1 MWLVGGLLT
10 AGLAA
15 AGSLSAVGLASAA
28 MAAEPQ
34 QRVGAA
40 SSQPGSASNSN
51 DLSDKKRRALQSI
64 KAKQAT
70 TQPATPR
77 VSEPAEGEP
86 SVGVKRRRPQVARP
100 TVTPRPTAPPAV
112 APADEPEDEAPP
124 EVIAEAERAAAAATQ
139 PAEQVKQEAPTRPV
153 RPYNFNWDER
163 EWAAVLEDF
172 SIISGLPLIGDD
184 PPPGAV
190 TFHNKQAMTFDEAQA
205 MLNELL
211 YYQNYH
217 LLRKPKYLL
226 LLRLPEVPRNL
237 PDTTFYDSEEAF
249 RAADPGNYD
258 WVRIIYTPSRGTTG
272 ELIERARGVVPD
284 YCLIGGIENTKMMT
298 ITCMAGDARKF
309 LDYVKKFERE
319 LDDPR
324 EQKIFKLEH
333 TEAADILPILQQL
346 IDFGGAAPAPRGRRA
361 KTPAPSA
368 GEADAVTVAIA
379 ESNNWLIVKA
389 PSQKMRKIEDLL
401 ALLDVAEAEGDLGP
415 HVYQLEHAQAQE
427 LAPIISQIVG
437 AQAPPRRGRRPAK
450 GAADKPTIIP
460 EPRTNSL
467 IVRAEKDALEE
478 IESLIKQFDV
488 ADVEKTFQRV
498 TLKYTDA
505 EQVANT
511 VKQLLSTGTPP
522 RGRKGPVT
530 QDVQV
535 IPDPAGG
542 AVLVLGDPDRVKEA
556 VEMIAQ
562 LDQELDADAF
572 EHLVYLEGS
581 TPSALAKVLAP
592 MFGAQPGR
600 RRGQASPV
608 QFLPFDDSNVLLV
621 VAPPSDWSR
630 IEPLIKELDRRAVVS
645 GPKVYTWPLE
655 HGDAA
660 PIADLINRALGGG
673 GKRRGAL
680 QVLSDEQTNTILA
693 QCDEQDAERIEAL
706 VKMFDVAGAQTEPQ
720 LIELTNADPKQLA
733 GMLEPFFGSPGRR
746 PKGVQPEVQIVPA
759 GTGLLVQAPPD
770 KFKQIADM
778 IAKLDQPDLVD
789 EGEVKTYPL
798 QRAQA
803 EEVANT
809 LRTMLQA
816 RAQEAAKGKGRR
828 PAVQVNA
835 DARTNQVVVS
845 APGSLIA
852 FADDLIAKLDA
863 DDAPQGRVIRI
874 VDLQKADGN
883 ALVKVVSQAMAS
895 GGKGRAGSG
904 LVVTADPDGKRMILT
919 GFAEM
924 VSQAEDLIKKLDAE
938 AESTATEL
946 KTFDLLN
953 ADAGEVSKQL
963 QTLLADRIK
972 RRGAGGPPPLKVAA
986 DTRTQTLLVD
996 GTQPD
1001 VAEVERLLE
1010 ILDKPMPLR
1019 PFNFVA
1025 VKSSDLTTI
1034 ADTVQRMAEA
1044 RWSKKDAP
1052 VIEADSWMGGL
1063 YVVGTEEQ
1071 YEAVVK
1077 MVKQVDKAEPELP
1090 VSRTIE
1096 LTKAKVND
1104 QLLDELKQYA
1114 AVYGLQ
1120 VDLPKARRPPAVEGE
1135 PWREA
1140 AREREVRYGESP
1152 TPRPCVML
1160 MNLDPMLKQV
1170 DALLA
1175 QTTQPV
1181 GSHEAAAPAE
1191 APAPTGLDAGP
1202 GEAGAEDLEAPA
1214 KVSVSVDQQGNLILT
1229 GPPRAVED
1237 LAYFVDLIDRSTPEV
1252 SEETLDFEIYRL
1264 EHIDATTAA
1273 AMIDSMFNERVR
1285 ATPQPRQA
1293 QKKQTPQQRQQQS
1306 AEERRKQAEAQKK
1319 QAQQQAQQRAAQLA
1333 AARQRVRLL
1342 PDTRNNWLFI
1352 RARAEDMDPVLK
1364 MLVMIDQPAEVK
1376 TKLEIIRLEKL
1387 EATQVEEALKA
1398 ILGLDGRRPTPRRTT
1413 GARQPQTPTNQLQE
1427 QMLQLEGA
1435 EGLIAEASIGSTDLI
1450 KIASDPV
1457 VNALM
1462 IKAPKGPMD
1471 LILGLI
1477 RQLEKEAPLPTEIR
1491 KFELANAR
1499 AEEVVPQLESIFGQ
1513 QRGRARGKKA
1523 EAGGTLLEIG
1533 EVTFAADTRTNTV
1546 IARGAPRDIES
1557 VEQLIRELDREGDTT
1572 ELELFPLANADAA
1585 SMVKALQDVYI
1596 GQTGRRGR
1604 GGAAPSDIRI
1614 TADVATNTVLVRA
1627 PTSLRE
1633 QIGRDIR
1640 AMDEQSPRVF
1650 ERIAVQHADAE
1661 SLAELLREM
1670 FVAGGSPRRGRRGAS
1685 MAGQQIQITGN
1696 SAAKLILVRAPQDD
1710 IEQIRQMVTA
1720 LDVPEAGAM
1729 AFRVFALKHAV
1740 ASEILTKMQQMVQQL
1755 MMAARRSR
1763 SNIDLGVFAASADD
1777 RTNSL
1782 VVAGSPETFLLV
1794 EQVLQKLDVEEAAPT
1809 VRAVHTVPL
1818 TKSDAREVARA
1829 INNLYR
1835 NQPRRRGSDEPP
1847 PRAESDQATNTVL
1860 VYATAE
1866 EFQEINEQVIKKLEE
1881 FQASQVTLQQ
1891 YQIALQ
1897 YAKADEVERTLSRY
1911 FRERASQAQRAGIR
1925 TAKGEDVVTVVADT
1939 TGNTLIVQCSE
1950 QNKAEID
1957 RLLEAIDTEEVKGTG
1972 RTYKIF
1978 ALRYADPNG
1987 VANAIRSAFRA
1998 PGGARGRM
2006 SVEEQ
2011 VEAQPEHGTQSVVVT
2026 ANEENMAVIS
2036 RMIEELDTK
2045 SAQTEQLTE
2054 VVPLVNAQ
2062 AADLAQVLS
2071 QTLNQTVRVTR
2082 TGQRPVVVA
2091 NEQDNSLVVSATADR
2106 LASIK
2111 ELIGVLDVAPDASK
2125 KRIIRAIKLQ
2135 YADPSAMANSINQT
2149 FRPPGRRPKP
2159 EDIVT
2164 ASGEWGSNSV
2174 LVSATEEKFA
2184 EVAKL
2189 VEEID
2194 KAGAGTRVRKVIN
2207 VINADAE
2214 DVALSL
2220 VSIFIWQDRRAQR
2233 GRAPVQIQHLRGT
2246 DKILISGSAE
2256 EIQEVEDVVRTLDT
2270 VEADGQ
2276 RGMRVMRL
2284 ANLSPSEADEILR
2297 DYLRKGDRGNE
2308 LIGDVRI
2315 TQSSSMSALI
2325 VSGGEL
2331 QLEQIAALVEKIDQ
2345 PFEDGGSAPR
2355 ILPLANARASQMAQ
2369 TLTRMFTEPAQRQSR
2384 GRRGGEELVPI
2395 IVADEASNTLIV
2407 RATAADFARIRET
2420 TEQIDSQQE
2429 PDSGAVQIVQV
2440 AEGVDVAQLAREIER
2455 VINTGEQ
2462 YKVRK
2467 SPGTVPSLVS
2477 IGVDERTGSLLVS
2490 GSPEQYDEVERL
2502 VRQLEELK
2510 PTGKLTLKIIDLKN
2524 IDSARVQ
2531 QVLDQ
2536 ILEKQGS
2543 GRSTQRRS
2551 TPRRS
2556 APVRRAPTRRPSRGR
2571 RGELPIDT
2579 LKSPS
2584 PVFGMR
2590 NNTMLASCLALA
2602 VLAQAPAQAIS
2613 APTTQPSGVATKPTT
2628 QPSEARAA
2636 QTQPVTVKEAQIEGE
2651 VDYALLD
2658 ERTVVLRGDEQD
2670 LAILEA
2676 IISQLDEAGPQQK
2689 IKLFS
2694 LKNAQAA
2701 DMGPMLQN
2709 VYQKIIAAQPY
2720 ARPEDTITIVAEP
2733 HSNSLLVSALE
2744 ERFDEI
2750 DMLIKQL
2757 DAKPQLPPVTLK
2769 TFNLKH
2775 IQAEEA
2781 KTTLESLL
2789 QKIRA
2794 KSKASTE
2801 QITIEA
2807 DDRTNS
2813 LLITASEQD
2822 FAQIEKFIN
2831 TIDVPPAFGTAEM
2844 VIISLTNADA
2854 DAMAKVIDEM
2864 LKVAP
2869 AGGKAARSLAEQI
2882 RRLRLR
2888 AKTDEELADLPELD
2902 LEKPIKVIPEP
2913 GTNSLIVSS
2922 NAENLKAMEKV
2933 IELLDRVPI
2942 WHEVMVRIFMLEHAD
2957 ADELAKMLTDMFK
2970 QGQGL
2975 PSRPGG
2981 KARDGAVAKSLI
2993 GEAWAY
2999 NVSISADARTNALV
3013 ISGREEALALAE
3025 TLVGKLDQPGIGLK
3039 FPIRLFEL
3047 ENADAQRIAT
3057 VIQQMMDRRLD
3068 AIKKLGQGTLERER
3082 VFIEADIRSNML
3094 IVSAKDDNYQEIVEL
3109 AQKLDSAPDA
3119 LIDQIRIINL
3129 EKTQANSLKPKIEAL
3144 WQRRA
3149 SLRKATGGLPE
3160 DQPVIEADERSNS
3173 LVIAANVEDFQMI
3186 ERLVAMLEA
3195 QPLAPIADIRMIPLE
3210 NNDASVVAPMVK
3222 KLFDERVKMR
3232 QVPGAQPLP
3241 SDQIA
3246 VEFDQATNSLIVASS
3261 IENYEAIVELVR
3273 KVDVEVP
3280 IGGVIQ
3286 FFTLQYADANRV
3298 ADIVTNLF
3306 KDGLWKPGSLGA
3318 DTPISEARDK
3328 VVIQIDERTNT
3339 IIVSASKENYS
3350 IIEALIQQVD
3360 VEEDFLVG
3368 NLQLFTLE
3376 YADAI
3381 KMAALLED
3389 LFDKMSS
3396 AKKSVVQTVELPMT
3410 IIPEANTNTL
3420 IIAGS
3425 RDGLTRA
3432 ANLIDRFDRRA
3443 GAPTSE
3449 FVVYQLQQADA
3460 IRIQPVVENLFKERQ
3475 PEGQKSAPFV
3485 VEADAGSNSLIV
3497 SASREDHD
3505 LVSSLVAMLDRP
3517 SSTSEQVRIF
3527 PLSKGKADDMRQIL
3541 DDLYAKRKGS
3551 GQEQTLVF
3559 GVDER
3564 TNSLLASGGPG
3575 DLADVETVIQRLDT
3589 TEPVDKQ
3596 TVRIFRL
3603 KQADAEKMAELLG
3616 QIMEGKAGGSAGG
3629 ASTETQSVLV
3639 SFVDVDES
3647 GQEQVNNL
3655 LRERVQIIP
3664 DIRINSLIVI
3674 APSDSMSMLESLIK
3688 KLDGIDAELAE
3699 LRVFRLLNADA
3710 SETVKTLE
3718 KLFQVGSEAPRGEGE
3733 EERRLVLGGALGG
3746 EGATVGGRAWLT
3758 FTEDVRTNSVIAAG
3772 SKEYLQLAE
3781 DLILRLD
3788 NEAMEERLTKVVE
3801 LRNANAE
3808 LVQSALSDFVDR
3820 EAERYSELGEEAALR
3835 KIEREVSVVAY
3846 EDTNQLMLSV
3856 SPRYESQIMQLVN
3869 DLDQAP
3875 PQVMIQA
3882 MLAEVTLND
3891 RMEMGF
3897 EFALQDL
3904 LFSST
3909 ARVGNNNMLE
3919 SNNFDVVFGSDLGA
3933 AGTGLGGFSFTVTGE
3948 DMALLMRMLEAEGQL
3963 EVISAPRIMAMHKK
3977 EANIT
3982 IGQEVPFV
3990 NSVNFTESG
3999 QTQSSVQYEKVG
4011 VILTVTPQI
4020 NPDGFVIMEVEPEI
4034 SSLTSSSVTISEGLQ
4049 VPIFSERSAS
4059 TTITVRD
4066 GESAVIG
4073 GLMTTSEDRSVNKVP
4088 ILGDIPIVGNLFRAT
4103 TNQKTKTELLIVL
4116 TPRVIRTAE
4125 DLRAL
4130 SVQERDKGHMPDTV
4144 LTSPLME
4151 ELRVTPE
4158 EELSAPPEAEPAEQ
4172 AQEPKPV
4179 RYEIPVPGTYGPSKA
4194 QIGAAVATPDA
4205 QRVSATDEL
4214 SRDYEY
4220 YLRQR
4225 R

>member
-1 MWLVGGLLT
+1 MREPKARTRWHEGLSMWLVGGLLT

-15 AGSLSAVGLASAA
+15 AGGLSAVGLASSA

-34 QRVGAA
+34 QQADAA
-40 SSQPGSASNSN
+40 SSQPISATNSN
-51 DLSDKKRRALQSI
+51 DLSEKKRRALQSI
-64 KAKQAT
+64 GTEQAS
-70 TQPATPR
+70 TQPAKPR
-77 VSEPAEGEP
+77 VGEPASDEP
-86 SVGVKRRRPQVARP
+86 SVDVERPQPPTTKPVVVPPQTRRPAGPPRVQPREPDGA
-100 TVTPRPTAPPAV
+100 TVTAQ
-112 APADEPEDEAPP
+112 
-124 EVIAEAERAAAAATQ
+124 AEQAAAATTR
-139 PAEQVKQEAPTRPV
+139 PADQAKAEAPTRPA

-163 EWAAVLEDF
+163 EWADVLEDF
-172 SIISGLPLIGDD
+172 SVISGLPLIGDD
-184 PPPGAV
+184 PPAGVV
-190 TFHNKQAMTFDEAQA
+190 TFHNKRPMTFAEAQA

-211 YYQNYH
+211 YHQNYH
-217 LLRKPKYLL
+217 LLRFENYLL
-226 LLRLPEVPRNL
+226 LKRLPEIIRIIPA
-237 PDTTFYDSEEAF
+237 TAFYDNEEAF
-249 RAADPGNYD
+249 RAANRGDYE
-258 WVRIIYTPSRGTTG
+258 WVRIMYTPSRGTTS

-284 YCLIGGIENTKMMT
+284 YCLIGGIEGTNIMT

-319 LDDPR
+319 LPDPR

-333 TEAADILPILQQL
+333 VEAADVLPILQQL
-346 IDFGGAAPAPRGRRA
+346 VDFGGAAPAPRGRRTKA
-361 KTPAPSA
+361 PAP
-368 GEADAVTVAIA
+368 GTDEADEVTVAVA
-379 ESNNWLIVKA
+379 ESNNWLIIKA
-389 PSQKMRKIEDLL
+389 PSEKMRKIEDLI
-401 ALLDVAEAEGDLGP
+401 ALLDVPEAEGDLGP
-415 HVYQLEHAQAQE
+415 HVYQLEYARAEE

-437 AQAPPRRGRRPAK
+437 AQAPARRGRAPAK
-450 GAADKPTIIP
+450 GAADKPTIVP

-467 IVRAEKDALEE
+467 IVRAEKEELEE

-511 VKQLLSTGTPP
+511 VNQLLSSGPQP
-522 RGRKGPVT
+522 RGRKGPVVE
-530 QDVQV
+530 DVQV

-562 LDQELDADAF
+562 LDQELDSDAF
-572 EHLVYLEGS
+572 EHVVYLEGA

-600 RRGQASPV
+600 RAGKGSPV

-645 GPKVYTWPLE
+645 GPKVYTWAVE
-655 HGDAA
+655 HGDADE
-660 PIADLINRALGGG
+660 IADSINRVLGGA
-673 GKRRGAL
+673 GKRRGGL
-680 QVLSDEQTNTILA
+680 QVLSDERTNTVLA

-720 LIELTNADPKQLA
+720 LIELTNADPKELA
-733 GMLEPFFGSPGRR
+733 GMLEPFFGSPGKR
-746 PKGVQPEVQIVPA
+746 PKGAQPEVQIVPA
-759 GTGLLVQAPPD
+759 GTGLLIQAPPG
-770 KFKQIADM
+770 KFEKITEM
-778 IAKLDQPDLVD
+778 IAKLDQPGLAD

-816 RAQEAAKGKGRR
+816 RAQEAGKGKGRR
-828 PAVQVNA
+828 PEVQVNA

-874 VDLQKADGN
+874 VELQNADGN
-883 ALVKVVSQAMAS
+883 GLVKVVSQVMPS
-895 GGKGRAGSG
+895 GGKGRAAGG
-904 LVVTADPDGKRMILT
+904 LVVAADPDGKRMILT

-924 VSQAEDLIKKLDAE
+924 VSQAEDLIKQLDAE
-938 AESTATEL
+938 AESTVTEL

-953 ADAGEVSKQL
+953 ADAGEVAKQL

-972 RRGAGGPPPLKVAA
+972 PRGAGGPPPLKVAA
-986 DTRTQTLLVD
+986 DTRTQTLLVE

-1001 VAEVERLLE
+1001 VAEVERLLV
-1010 ILDKPMPLR
+1010 ILDKAVEPR
-1019 PFNFVA
+1019 PFNFVQ

-1034 ADTVQRMAEA
+1034 ADTVRRMAEA
-1044 RWSKKDAP
+1044 RWSKKDMP

-1071 YEAVVK
+1071 YEAVRK
-1077 MVKQVDKAEPELP
+1077 MVEQVDKAEPELP
-1090 VSRTIE
+1090 ISRTIE
-1096 LTKAKVND
+1096 LTKATAD
-1104 QLLDELKQYA
+1104 PELLKILKDYA
-1114 AVYGLQ
+1114 AAYGLEVAVNTVAEPALDRDESWRQ
-1120 VDLPKARRPPAVEGE
+1120 AIRDKA
-1135 PWREA
+1135 
-1140 AREREVRYGESP
+1140 VRYEASP
-1152 TPRPCVML
+1152 TPRPCVMP
-1160 MNLDPMLKQV
+1160 MNLAPLLRQV
-1170 DALLA
+1170 DAMLG
-1175 QTTQPV
+1175 QTTQPA
-1181 GSHEAAAPAE
+1181 GSDEAAAPAE
-1191 APAPTGLDAGP
+1191 APATVALDAVVSEP
-1202 GEAGAEDLEAPA
+1202 HAEQLDAPA
-1214 KVSVSVDQQGNLILT
+1214 KVSITLDQKGRLILT

-1237 LAYFVDLIDRSTPEV
+1237 LAYFVDLIDKSTPEK
-1252 SEETLDFEIYRL
+1252 SEEALDFEIYRL
-1264 EHIDATTAA
+1264 THIDATTAA

-1285 ATPQPRQA
+1285 PTPQPRQA
-1293 QKKQTPQQRQQQS
+1293 QQRQTSQQRQQQS
-1306 AEERRKQAEAQKK
+1306 AEERRKQAEAQRQ
-1319 QAQQQAQQRAAQLA
+1319 QAQQQAQQRAAQQA
-1333 AARQRVRLL
+1333 ASQRVRLL
-1342 PDTRNNWLFI
+1342 ADPRNNWLFI

-1364 MLVMIDQPAEVK
+1364 MVAMIDRPAEVK
-1376 TKLEIIRLEKL
+1376 TELKIVRLEKL
-1387 EATQVEEALKA
+1387 EATQVEQALKA
-1398 ILGLDGRRPTPRRTT
+1398 ILGLDGRRAPARRA
-1413 GARQPQTPTNQLQE
+1413 GAGQPQTPADQLQE

-1435 EGLIAEASIGSTDLI
+1435 EGLLTEASIGSADLI

-1462 IKAPKGPMD
+1462 IKAPEGPMN

-1477 RQLEKEAPLPTEIR
+1477 HQLEEKAPLPTEIR

-1513 QRGRARGKKA
+1513 QRGRARGKGA
-1523 EAGGTLLEIG
+1523 EAAGGTLLEIG

-1546 IARGAPRDIES
+1546 IARGVPKDLDVADG
-1557 VEQLIRELDREGDTT
+1557 LIKELDREGDTT
-1572 ELELFPLANADAA
+1572 ELELFPLENADAT
-1585 SMVKALQDVYI
+1585 SMVKALQDVYL
-1596 GQTGRRGR
+1596 GQTTGRRGR

-1614 TADVATNTVLVRA
+1614 TADVGTNTVLVRA

-1640 AMDEQSPRVF
+1640 AMDQQSPRVF
-1650 ERIAVQHADAE
+1650 EQIAVQHADAE
-1661 SLAELLREM
+1661 SLAEMLREM
-1670 FVAGGSPRRGRRGAS
+1670 FGGGVSRRGGRRGAS
-1685 MAGQQIQITGN
+1685 MAGQEVQITGN
-1696 SAAKLILVRAPQDD
+1696 SAAKLILVRAAQDTA
-1710 IEQIRQMVTA
+1710 EQIRQMVTA

-1729 AFRVFALKHAV
+1729 AFRVFSLKHAV

-1755 MMAARRSR
+1755 MAAARRSR
-1763 SNIDLGVFAASADD
+1763 SSVDLGVFAASADD

-1782 VVAGSPETFLLV
+1782 VVAGPPETFLLV
-1794 EQVLQKLDVEEAAPT
+1794 EQVLQKLDVPEAAPPE
-1809 VRAVHTVPL
+1809 RKAHAVQL
-1818 TKSDAREVARA
+1818 TNSDARDVARA
-1829 INNLYR
+1829 ISGLYSSQR
-1835 NQPRRRGSDEPP
+1835 GRRGSDEPP
-1847 PRAESDQATNTVL
+1847 PRAEFNQATNTLL
-1860 VYATAE
+1860 VYATDE
-1866 EFQEINEQVIKKLEE
+1866 EFEEINEKVIKKLEE
-1881 FQASQVTLQQ
+1881 GQ
-1891 YQIALQ
+1891 
-1897 YAKADEVERTLSRY
+1897 
-1911 FRERASQAQRAGIR
+1911 G
-1925 TAKGEDVVTVVADT
+1925 GE
-1939 TGNTLIVQCSE
+1939 N
-1950 QNKAEID
+1950 
-1957 RLLEAIDTEEVKGTG
+1957 
-1972 RTYKIF
+1972 
-1978 ALRYADPNG
+1978 
-1987 VANAIRSAFRA
+1987 
-1998 PGGARGRM
+1998 
-2006 SVEEQ
+2006 
-2011 VEAQPEHGTQSVVVT
+2011 
-2026 ANEENMAVIS
+2026 
-2036 RMIEELDTK
+2036 
-2045 SAQTEQLTE
+2045 TE
-2054 VVPLVNAQ
+2054 VVKLANAQ
-2062 AADLAQVLS
+2062 AADLANILN
-2071 QTLNQTVRVTR
+2071 QTLNQTAR
-2082 TGQRPVVVA
+2082 TGKRPVVVA
-2091 NEQDNSLVVSATADR
+2091 NEQDNSLVISATAER

-2111 ELIGVLDVAPDASK
+2111 ELIGVLDVAPDEGK
-2125 KRIIRAIKLQ
+2125 KRIIKPIKLQ
-2135 YADPSAMANSINQT
+2135 YADPAGMADAINRA
-2149 FRPPGRRPKP
+2149 FRPPDRRPKP

-2164 ASGEWGSNSV
+2164 ASGEWGTNSV

-2184 EVAKL
+2184 EILKL

-2214 DVALSL
+2214 DVAQSL
-2220 VSIFIWQDRRAQR
+2220 MSIFIWQDRRAQR
-2233 GRAPVQIQHLRGT
+2233 GRASVQIQHLRGT
-2246 DKILISGSAE
+2246 DKILIAGSAE
-2256 EIQEVEDVVRTLDT
+2256 EIQEVEDVARTLDT

-2284 ANLSPSEADEILR
+2284 ANLSPSEADEILC

-2315 TQSSSMSALI
+2315 TQSPSMSALI
-2325 VSGGEL
+2325 VSGGDL

-2369 TLTRMFTEPAQRQSR
+2369 TLTRMFTEPAQKQSR
-2384 GRRGGEELVPI
+2384 GRAGGDELVPI

-2407 RATAADFARIRET
+2407 RATAADFSRIRET
-2420 TEQIDSQQE
+2420 TQQIDSQQE
-2429 PDSGAVQIVQV
+2429 ADSGAVHIVQV

-2462 YKVRK
+2462 YKARK
-2467 SPGTVPSLVS
+2467 NPGTVPSQVS

-2490 GSPEQYDEVERL
+2490 GSPEQYTEVERL

-2543 GRSTQRRS
+2543 GRSTQRGS
-2551 TPRRS
+2551 T
-2556 APVRRAPTRRPSRGR
+2556 PVRRQAPRQPRGR
-2571 RGELPIDT
+2571 RGELPTDM

-2584 PVFGMR
+2584 PVLGMR

-2602 VLAQAPAQAIS
+2602 VLAQAPAEAVS
-2613 APTTQPSGVATKPTT
+2613 APTTQPSGSVTTPTT
-2628 QPSEARAA
+2628 QPSEARATE
-2636 QTQPVTVKEAQIEGE
+2636 TQPVTVKEAQIEGE

-2658 ERTVVLRGDEQD
+2658 DRTVVLRGDEKD

-2676 IISQLDEAGPQQK
+2676 IISQIDEAGPQQT
-2689 IKLFS
+2689 IRLFS

-2701 DMGPMLQN
+2701 DMAPMLQS
-2709 VYQKIIAAQPY
+2709 VYQKIQAARPY
-2720 ARPEDTITIVAEP
+2720 SRPEDTITIIAEP

-2781 KTTLESLL
+2781 KATLESLL

-2888 AKTDEELADLPELD
+2888 AKTEDELADLPELD

-2922 NAENLKAMEKV
+2922 NADNLKAMEKV

-3013 ISGREEALALAE
+3013 VSGREEALALAE
-3025 TLVGKLDQPGIGLK
+3025 TLVGKLDQPGIGVK

-3057 VIQQMMDRRLD
+3057 VIQQMMDRRLE
-3068 AIKKLGQGTLERER
+3068 ALKKLGQGTLERER

-3094 IVSAKDDNYQEIVEL
+3094 IVSAKDENYQEIVEL
-3109 AQKLDSAPDA
+3109 AQKLDSAPNA

-3149 SLRKATGGLPE
+3149 ALRKAGGGLPE

-3173 LVIAANVEDFQMI
+3173 LVIAANIEDFQMI
-3186 ERLVAMLEA
+3186 ERLVTMLEA
-3195 QPLAPIADIRMIPLE
+3195 QPLAPIADIRLIPLE

-3232 QVPGAQPLP
+3232 LVPGAQPLP

-3261 IENYEAIVELVR
+3261 IENYEAIVALVS

-3280 IGGVIQ
+3280 IGGVMQ

-3298 ADIVTNLF
+3298 AEIVTNLF
-3306 KDGLWKPGSLGA
+3306 KEGLWKPGSLGA

-3328 VVIQIDERTNT
+3328 VVVQIDERTNT

-3368 NLQLFTLE
+3368 NLQLFTLK

-3410 IIPEANTNTL
+3410 IIPEPNTNTL
-3420 IIAGS
+3420 LIAGS

-3432 ANLIDRFDRRA
+3432 ANLIERFDRRA

-3449 FVVYQLQQADA
+3449 FRVYQLQQADA

-3527 PLSKGKADDMRQIL
+3527 PLKKGKAADMRQIL
-3541 DDLYAKRKGS
+3541 DDLYSKRKGT
-3551 GQEQTLVF
+3551 GQEQTLVL

-3616 QIMEGKAGGSAGG
+3616 QIMEGKAGGAAGG
-3629 ASTETQSVLV
+3629 TSTEIQSVLV
-3639 SFVDVDES
+3639 SFVDVDEG
-3647 GQEQVNNL
+3647 GQEQVHNL

-3699 LRVFRLLNADA
+3699 VRVFRLLNADA
-3710 SETVKTLE
+3710 AETVKTLE
-3718 KLFQVGSEAPRGEGE
+3718 KLFQVGSEAARGEGE

-3758 FTEDVRTNSVIAAG
+3758 FTEDTRTNSVIAAG

-3788 NEAMEERLTKVVE
+3788 NEAIEERLTKVVE
-3801 LRNANAE
+3801 LRNADAE
-3808 LVQSALSDFVDR
+3808 LVQSALSDFVDK

-3846 EDTNQLMLSV
+3846 EETNQLMLSV

-3869 DLDQAP
+3869 DLDQPP

-3982 IGQEVPFV
+3982 VGQEVPFV
-3990 NSVNFTESG
+3990 RNVNFTEGG
-3999 QTQSSVQYEKVG
+3999 QTQSSVEYEKVG
-4011 VILTVTPQI
+4011 VILKVTPQI

-4034 SSLTSSSVTISEGLQ
+4034 SSITSSSVTISEGLQ
-4049 VPIFSERSAS
+4049 VPIFNERSAS

-4073 GLMTTSEDRSVNKVP
+4073 GLMTTSEDRAVNKVP
-4088 ILGDIPIVGNLFRAT
+4088 ILGDIPILGNLFRAT
-4103 TNQKTKTELLIVL
+4103 TNQKSKTELLIVL
-4116 TPRVIRTAE
+4116 TPRVVRTAE

-4151 ELRVTPE
+4151 ELRVTPQE
-4158 EELSAPPEAEPAEQ
+4158 EVSPPPEAEPAEQ
-4172 AQEPKPV
+4172 PQEPKPV

-4194 QIGAAVATPDA
+4194 QIGAAVAAPEA
-4205 QRVSATDEL
+4205 QRISATDEFG
-4214 SRDYEY
+4214 RDYEY